1 MRKVL
6 VGTAAAAMVLSGGV
20 ASAAEDPVDDGDD
33 GWAPVPE
40 EYWAPFDL
48 EICGSTVTITGGDV
62 REAEVRTEVLDDG
75 ATFTQYR
82 GGQSVDITRQS
93 DGATIDEL
101 DISGDTWEL
110 VSADGTDVLVELEGP
125 SLIWAVNDVERAD
138 ADEAGQPYLFYYE
151 EGTVLLRLEVDPA
164 TRESLAADTL
174 RSDVAEEDEVDLCA
188 VLDAAAADSGD
199 PHDDA
204 GHDDRGRSA
213 RDD

>member
-20 ASAAEDPVDDGDD
+20 ASAAEDPAAGGDD
-33 GWAPVPE
+33 DWAPVPE

-75 ATFTQYR
+75 STFTEYR
-82 GGQSVDITRQS
+82 GGQTVDITRRS
-93 DGATIDEL
+93 DGATLDEL

-110 VSADGTDVLVELEGP
+110 VSADGTEVLVELEGP
-125 SLIWAVNDVERAD
+125 SLVWAVNDVERAD
-138 ADEAGQPYLFYYE
+138 ADEAGQPYFLYYE

-164 TRESLAADTL
+164 TGESLAADTL
-174 RSDVAEEDEVDLCA
+174 RTDVAEEDEVDLCA
-188 VLDAAAADSGD
+188 VLDEVAADSGD
-199 PHDDA
+199 AHDDS
-204 GHDDRGRSA
+204 GRGE